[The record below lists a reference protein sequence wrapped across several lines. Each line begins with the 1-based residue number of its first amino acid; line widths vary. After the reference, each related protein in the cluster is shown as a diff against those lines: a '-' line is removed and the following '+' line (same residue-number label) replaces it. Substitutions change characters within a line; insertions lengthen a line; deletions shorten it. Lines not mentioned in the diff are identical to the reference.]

1 MEKTGSKPT
10 DELIRRAIQGDGL
23 AFTALWDAYI
33 NDLRVYIRKMI
44 KNLDDLY
51 VDDICSR
58 SFEKAFRLIGTF
70 DSGKSQFFTWLR
82 VIARNTALDLI
93 EQEHRVYPRNQVVYI
108 DDDTKPASMVDVLP
122 NQTDNPLDSIIRN
135 EDEETK
141 LGFIE
146 KLPELYREVARMRMI
161 EGMQYKEIS
170 EALDMELNTV
180 RTRLRRA
187 RAIIDR
193 MKDDNE

>member
-33 NDLRVYIRKMI
+33 NDLRIYIRKMI

>member
-193 MKDDNE
+193 MKDENE